1 MDHGRLMLY
10 YDVWWSPVQLEGNRQ
25 SKNKLETLPGLRVE
39 ARGSHEETRE
49 VRQEQMWTGNL
60 HGVCVEDG
68 GAGTTGNF
76 MSCCGNTGA

>member
-1 MDHGRLMLY
+1 MVVSRATGGQQTKRKQTRNTS
-10 YDVWWSPVQLEGNRQ
+10 WA
-25 SKNKLETLPGLRVE
+25 RVE

-60 HGVCVEDG
+60 HGVYVEDG
-68 GAGTTGNF
+68 EAGTTGNF